1 MLMYA
6 FTCTYVRDVRY
17 GVVFQAVFLAG
28 LVSIGICFWISF
40 GSSLND
46 ISWQA
51 PVMFTNIAPV
61 ELINSSNMSCT
72 APEALMPFES
82 LRLVSALSI
91 EQGPYYITQGINR

>member
-1 MLMYA
+1 MYA

-51 PVMFTNIAPV
+51 PVMFTNRAPA
-61 ELINSSNMSCT
+61 EFINSSNVTC
-72 APEALMPFES
+72 AAQDALTSFES